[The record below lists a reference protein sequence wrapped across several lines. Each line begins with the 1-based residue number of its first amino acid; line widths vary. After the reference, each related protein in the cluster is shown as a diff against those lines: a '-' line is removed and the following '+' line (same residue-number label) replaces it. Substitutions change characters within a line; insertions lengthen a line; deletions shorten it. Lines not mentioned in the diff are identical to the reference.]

1 MITKQPL
8 KVLIAEDQESIN
20 KLIQHQ
26 LEKIGHTVIGKA
38 MNGRQAVELVD
49 VLRPDVVLMDIEMPE
64 MDGLEAARLIKEK
77 HPCPIMLLTSHD
89 DPEMVRRASQVG
101 VGAYL
106 MKPPSVEEI
115 ERAMIMAVARFADLM
130 ELRRLNNE
138 LRMALDNI
146 KVLSGLLPI
155 CANCK
160 KIRDDKGYWEAV
172 EGYFSKHS
180 DVQFSHGICPDCI
193 EKYYPDFKPGK
204 SKNAVT

>member
-1 MITKQPL
+1 MMTQQPL
-8 KVLIAEDQESIN
+8 KVLIAEDQEFIN
-20 KLIQHQ
+20 KMIQY
-26 LEKIGHTVIGKA
+26 EMEGIGHTVIGQA
-38 MNGRQAVELVD
+38 LNGRQAVELTA
-49 VLRPDVVLMDIEMPE
+49 VLRPDVVLMDIEMPV

-77 HPCPIMLLTSHD
+77 YPCPVVLLTSHD

-106 MKPPSVEEI
+106 LKPPGVEEI
-115 ERAMIMAVARFADLM
+115 ERALIMAVARFADLM

-138 LRMALDNI
+138 LKMALDNV

-172 EGYFSKHS
+172 DGYFTKHS
-180 DVQFSHGICPDCI
+180 DVHFTHGICPDCI
-193 EKYYPDFKPGK
+193 EKFYPEYKPGK
-204 SKNAVT
+204 SKNA